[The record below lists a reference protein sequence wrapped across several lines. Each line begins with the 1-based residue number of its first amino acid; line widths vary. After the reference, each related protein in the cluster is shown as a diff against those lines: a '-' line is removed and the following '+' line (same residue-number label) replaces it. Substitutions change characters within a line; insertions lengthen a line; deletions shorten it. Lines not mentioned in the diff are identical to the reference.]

1 MKIENS
7 PIQILFLIIIVISL
21 VTIILFFSSYREL
34 SFAQTVPNGVD
45 NCSELANPEQTDSDG
60 DGIGDTCDS
69 GSDID
74 GDGIPDGSFAQTD
87 DEEQDKLIVKARIN
101 LTNIDLENTKFIR
114 VIGFINGEESKQD
127 IPISS
132 IDKTKKRLDV
142 ELKVNRESDIVKA
155 DYNDEFFVCAYQVG
169 NNTDGVATNNLLPKF
184 DCNEGGLLHIY
195 TPTLINLFGLKST
208 AYSNSQ
214 AVYAANLNATN
225 NSNNN
230 SDTVA
235 ANLNATNNSNNNS
248 DTVTIQV
255 IAPLADRKDIEKLTI
270 AAMVKGQIQSEVIE
284 DAQTELTNDYKIK
297 KIFTFDRNT
306 DIGQI
311 QIGDRFYVCVSSND
325 IPHEDTQCGNRLIKH
340 FGINSL
346 PARELY

>member
-1 MKIENS
+1 MNIKKS
-7 PIQILFLIIIVISL
+7 PIQILFLIIVLSF
-21 VTIILFFSSYREL
+21 VTSILFFSSYGEL

-45 NCSELANPEQTDSDG
+45 NCPEVVNPEQTDSDG
-60 DGIGDTCDS
+60 DGIGDACDS
-69 GSDID
+69 GSDSD

-101 LTNIDLENTKFIR
+101 MTNIDLENTKFIR
-114 VIGFINGEESKQD
+114 FIGFINGEESKQD

-132 IDKTKKRLDV
+132 INKTKKNLDV
-142 ELKVNRESDIVKA
+142 ELKVNRENNIVKA
-155 DYNDEFFVCAYQVG
+155 DYYDEFFVCAYQVG
-169 NNTDGVATNNLLPKF
+169 NNTDAVATNNLLPKF
-184 DCNEGGLLHIY
+184 DCNEGGLLHI
-195 TPTLINLFGLKST
+195 TSPTQINLFGLKSK

-214 AVYAANLNATN
+214 AVY
-225 NSNNN
+225 
-230 SDTVA
+230 A

-311 QIGDRFYVCVSSND
+311 QIGDRYYVCVSSDD
-325 IPHEDTQCGNRLIKH
+325 IPHEDTQCGKRLIKH

-346 PARELY
+346 PAREIK